1 MGAGSCHLISWDL
14 LLCFGKCFASSLQF
28 INGVFW
34 EWWGTGCPHPSV
46 IRGRGVG
53 HPCGKGGKNP
63 SYPKPLWDL
72 EKPKGASLAL
82 HPPSSQEGAPAEIQ
96 KIFVFF
102 LGKTQF
108 PARCRSRWVG
118 FSIFSLAQGITAPRC
133 PQARREPAE
142 AHGREDAGQ
151 VNPGAPSSCL
161 CPCPGNPRI
170 PVLLIDHV
178 RSFLSG
184 DWPLLL
190 NLF

>member
-1 MGAGSCHLISWDL
+1 MAFFGNGGALAAPIPPLFGVEVLAIPVGRKGKIPATPKTTLGFGEAQRGFPGPSPTL
-14 LLCFGKCFASSLQF
+14 L
-28 INGVFW
+28 
-34 EWWGTGCPHPSV
+34 P
-46 IRGRGVG
+46 GRSPGRD
-53 HPCGKGGKNP
+53 PEN
-63 SYPKPLWDL
+63 
-72 EKPKGASLAL
+72 L
-82 HPPSSQEGAPAEIQ
+82 H
-96 KIFVFF
+96 FF

-161 CPCPGNPRI
+161 CLCPGNPRI